1 MILKDKTTGKNILE
15 TTEGIKPRFQKKLE
29 EQKTR
34 TKQKAE
40 VFTPSWICNA
50 QNNLIDNAWFG
61 RENVFNFE
69 KEKSWVANPEKIKFG
84 GKTWQDYVMENRMEI
99 TCGEAPYLVSRYD
112 SSTGATIPLN
122 ERIGLL
128 DRKIR
133 VVNENTQ
140 TEKDWIKWVA
150 EAYKSTY
157 GFEYQADNLYIA
169 RKNLLETYK
178 EYKVA
183 RFDKEPNESELEQI
197 AEIICWNI
205 WQMDGLKYTIP
216 NTEIYCLIKDW
227 KENRVLEFRELL
239 KEEK

>member
-1 MILKDKTTGKNILE
+1 MILKDKTTGKDILE

-169 RKNLLETYK
+169 RKNLLETYR